1 MKIAL
6 GTASDGKTKS
16 EQCVKVGMEAK
27 IKMRQSNGYRN

>member
-6 GTASDGKTKS
+6 GTVSHGKTKS
-16 EQCVKVGMEAK
+16 EQCVRVRMEAK